1 MSYTV
6 FARKYRPQTFAD
18 VVGQDH
24 ITTTLRNAI
33 EQKRLAHAYMFVGPR
48 GTGKTSTARILAK
61 ALNCVQGPTTTP
73 CGTCDT
79 CREIAAGTSLD
90 VLEFDA
96 ASNTGVDK
104 IREIIIEN
112 VKYAPSRGQYKVYIV
127 DEVHMLSNSSFN
139 ALLKTLEEPPAHV
152 KFVFAT
158 TDPQKVPT
166 TILSRCQRFDLKRI
180 PTALIAEHLQ
190 LIAQK
195 ENLQLSPQASEA
207 LARGADGGMRDAES
221 MLDQLVA
228 FCGNT
233 IEEDDVLRIFGFTAL
248 ETISTLCSHLV
259 AGQVSDALHIVQHQ
273 AAEGKD
279 LGRFLGDLIQYL
291 HSVLIAKADSSGLTG
306 EFSPETLV
314 AMEALGSAVSLPKL
328 LELVEELAKAE
339 QQLKRA
345 SDKKL
350 HLEIAVIRA
359 AQTLQQASLSE
370 VLDTLGAFA
379 KGTPLPPS
387 PAPATKP
394 PVARTTVTAPEPRA
408 AKPRSAPAAED
419 VPQTPSKKPVP
430 EVSTAP
436 VQPPAAP
443 APAEVAPPRPVSEAV
458 AAPAVSSV
466 AKPVPPPVAPAD
478 EKPTQ
483 PESSKVEEKPVQA
496 APPEESPKTA
506 PETEQF
512 WPALCAELKR
522 QRPLMSMWIESGSFL
537 GVSGTSATIGF
548 APEHALAV
556 DYCEQPA
563 NRKFIEETAKLVS
576 GVPLAFKFV
585 SKEGIQVTPPPPPPP
600 PKDPMAEFKNDPLI
614 KKALELFK
622 AEIEPV

>member
-1 MSYTV
+1 VSYTV

-18 VVGQDH
+18 VIGQEH

-33 EQKRLAHAYMFVGPR
+33 EQQRLAHAYMFVGPR

-61 ALNCVQGPTTTP
+61 ALNCATGPTTTP
-73 CGTCDT
+73 CGECDA

-180 PTALIAEHLQ
+180 PAALIAAHL
-190 LIAQK
+190 LTIASK
-195 ENLQLSPQASEA
+195 ESIQLSQTAAET

-228 FCGNT
+228 FCGQT

-248 ETISTLCSHLV
+248 ETVASLCAHLV
-259 AGQVSDALHIVQHQ
+259 FHQIPDALRLVQEQ
-273 AAEGKD
+273 AAAGKD
-279 LGRFLGDLIQYL
+279 LSRLLGDLIGYL
-291 HSVLIAKADSSGLTG
+291 HSLLIAKADPDGRSD
-306 EFSPETLV
+306 EFSPEALHGIQTLCN
-314 AMEALGSAVSLPKL
+314 ALTMPKL
-328 LELVEELAKAE
+328 LDLIEEFAKAE
-339 QQLKRA
+339 QHLKRA

-359 AQTLQQASLSE
+359 AQSLQQASLTD
-370 VLDTLGAFA
+370 VIDTLRSIGEGSPISPRPQLASPPPPTPSPAA
-379 KGTPLPPS
+379 KKEAPSLKPAAKPSPRTQPAPVTPTPPTPLPLS
-387 PAPATKP
+387 AE
-394 PVARTTVTAPEPRA
+394 PE
-408 AKPRSAPAAED
+408 
-419 VPQTPSKKPVP
+419 T
-430 EVSTAP
+430 
-436 VQPPAAP
+436 
-443 APAEVAPPRPVSEAV
+443 
-458 AAPAVSSV
+458 
-466 AKPVPPPVAPAD
+466 
-478 EKPTQ
+478 
-483 PESSKVEEKPVQA
+483 
-496 APPEESPKTA
+496 KTA
-506 PETEQF
+506 PELVLATPPPPPTASAPTASTQPPQSPETPAPAPKVAPASDAF
-512 WPALCAELKR
+512 WPALRAEVKR
-522 QRPLMSMWIESGSFL
+522 QRPLISMWVEAGTLLAVESGT
-537 GVSGTSATIGF
+537 VTIGF
-548 APEHALAV
+548 PPDQSLAV
-556 DYCEQPA
+556 EYCDQPN
-563 NRKFIEETAKLVS
+563 NRKFLED
-576 GVPLAFKFV
+576 V
-585 SKEGIQVTPPPPPPP
+585 SKQLTGESLSLRFLTREGLSTPLPPAPEP

-614 KKALELFK
+614 RKALELFK
-622 AEIEPV
+622 AEIQPV

>member
-233 IEEDDVLRIFGFTAL
+233 IEEADVLRIFGFTAL

-259 AGQVSDALHIVQHQ
+259 EGRLSEALHLVQHQ

-379 KGTPLPPS
+379 QGTPLPPS
-387 PAPATKP
+387 PAPATKTAA
-394 PVARTTVTAPEPRA
+394 ARTTGAPPEPRT
-408 AKPRSAPAAED
+408 AKPRSAPTAAE
-419 VPQTPSKKPVP
+419 VPQTPSKKPLP
-430 EVSTAP
+430 EASVTP

-443 APAEVAPPRPVSEAV
+443 APAEVPPTLPVPETV
-458 AAPAVSSV
+458 AAPSAPTV
-466 AKPVPPPVAPAD
+466 AKPVPTPAAPVD
-478 EKPTQ
+478 EKPAP
-483 PESSKVEEKPVQA
+483 PEPNKVAEKPVQEA
-496 APPEESPKTA
+496 VPEEKPKTA

-563 NRKFIEETAKLVS
+563 NRKFIEETAKHVS
-576 GVPLAFKFV
+576 GVPLSFKFV